1 MRIFFF
7 AGNLLNPMGLVAKGP
22 LSLLSLVCD
31 LTTYP
36 PSMPYNS
43 WTEAENELMEMS
55 TYSSTTLPFVL
66 CVQLRARPQ
75 YFGFRSSQHMF
86 FKYNFI
92 TSFVW

>member
-7 AGNLLNPMGLVAKGP
+7 AGNLLNPIGLVAKGP

-55 TYSSTTLPFVL
+55 TYDTAIRALRSTQGSSPIFRISIISTHVL
-66 CVQLRARPQ
+66 Q
-75 YFGFRSSQHMF
+75 
-86 FKYNFI
+86 I
-92 TSFVW
+92 